1 VSRRAALPGA
11 NELFR
16 TTSTALDEA
25 GNPATSASPAADETA
40 GLSDVVAHPAAPSG
54 GPRPVGRTS
63 PRLRRV
69 RGGPTPPSG
78 RERHEEKITVYL
90 SAEEL
95 MALEDARVT
104 LYREHGIKVDR
115 GRIVREAIALVIADL
130 EAKASH
136 AVLVRQLE
144 ETG

>member
-1 VSRRAALPGA
+1 MSRRAALPGA

-16 TTSTALDEA
+16 TTSSTLDEA
-25 GNPATSASPAADETA
+25 DASTSAPSAPTGTSTA
-40 GLSDVVAHPAAPSG
+40 EPSAEASAHLATG
-54 GPRPVGRTS
+54 GRTGRS
-63 PRLRRV
+63 APRLRRV

-115 GRIVREAIALVIADL
+115 GRIVREAIALVVADL
-130 EAKASH
+130 EAKSSH